1 MKKNYSNYSI
11 FCFMIYFFIL
21 FLVLYFNPPLVE
33 YLYPLNVPNDYNM
46 DTMTDCYDTK
56 SLSKLNNVCT
66 GYLYKDTGLSDNNS
80 INSKIET
87 LQKKKNSLDDTSFPN
102 GTDFTDYTKYKEQE
116 IYYLQSQID
125 FLEKIKTAEDSE
137 YYPNIDYLTSYKCPI
152 DKVRAVCKRI

>member
-33 YLYPLNVPNDYNM
+33 YLYPLNVPNDYNT
-46 DTMTDCYDTK
+46 DTMTNCYTTK
-56 SLSKLNNVCT
+56 SLSKFNNACIK
-66 GYLYKDTGLSDNNS
+66 YLYKDDRLLDNGS
-80 INSKIET
+80 IDNKIES
-87 LQKKKNSLDDTSFPN
+87 LKEKKLSIDSTSCPN
-102 GTDFTDYTKYKEQE
+102 DTDFTDYKNQQV
-116 IYYLQSQID
+116 YYLQKQID
-125 FLEKIKTAEDSE
+125 FLEKINTAENSE